1 MNIQEAATNWA
12 KTEAV
17 YSMFFTFFG
26 VMFLM
31 ISLGFWFLG
40 KTDIAKAYIYP
51 TLIVGSLLV
60 LVGLGLF
67 YSNYSRI
74 SEFSNGFNENSVAF
88 IQSEIN
94 RIDKTLIGFKRTV
107 FKIIPLII
115 IVCCTVIIMLDKPI
129 YRATFIS
136 VIAMMIIIILIDS
149 NAIARLENYKKLLI
163 NQGETASNN

>member
-1 MNIQEAATNWA
+1 
-12 KTEAV
+12 
-17 YSMFFTFFG
+17 MFFTFFG

-74 SEFSNGFNENSVAF
+74 SEFSNGFNEKSETFV
-88 IQSEIN
+88 QSEIN
-94 RIDKTLIGFKRTV
+94 RR
-107 FKIIPLII
+107 
-115 IVCCTVIIMLDKPI
+115 
-129 YRATFIS
+129 
-136 VIAMMIIIILIDS
+136 
-149 NAIARLENYKKLLI
+149 
-163 NQGETASNN
+163 